1 MYTTY
6 THMSHA
12 YIHTHVY
19 THIYTLIYM
28 FVPCKYGL
36 TFDNLYQ
43 VRILRFPPQ
52 SMRRVRRGA
61 VAAGPIGNTL
71 GTR

>member
-1 MYTTY
+1 MSYTFTV
-6 THMSHA
+6 
-12 YIHTHVY
+12 YIY
-19 THIYTLIYM
+19 THIYTLTCM
-28 FVPCKYGL
+28 FVSCMYGL
-36 TFDNLYQ
+36 PFEYLYQ